1 MTTLTMERKIISNE
15 GSKNRRYL
23 YDDNKRKVNIS
34 QIWKQNTN
42 KYPFNRDKLIQS
54 NFKSKHYYICCK

>member
-23 YDDNKRKVNIS
+23 YDDNKIKVNIS
-34 QIWKQNTN
+34 Q
-42 KYPFNRDKLIQS
+42 NR
-54 NFKSKHYYICCK
+54 N